1 MAATEQVMIL
11 LRAKDEAS
19 HIIDGVGGKL
29 NGLAGI
35 AQSAVMAAGA
45 AAVAAVAG
53 ITTAIGVGV
62 NKAMDMEQQLADI
75 ASVMNITAAEAAP
88 LKELISQLGVD
99 PNLKVSANEAAD
111 AIQMLA
117 RNGLSMTEILDG
129 AAHSTVLLA
138 NATNADFAVAADIA
152 TDVMALF
159 NIQAADMSTAVNGI
173 TSVTTSSKF
182 AIDDYRLALAQGG
195 GVAAAAGVTFA
206 DFNTTIAAISPYFAS
221 GSDAGTSFKVMIQ
234 RLIPTSKDAEAA
246 MKDLGLM
253 TAEGA
258 NQFFN
263 ADGSMRSMAE
273 IAGLLQGALGN
284 LTEEQKNAALSTI
297 FGTDAMR
304 AAVGLAEVGSEQFDA
319 LAASMAAIDAEAM
332 AATRM
337 DTLSGALEILQ
348 GIIDGVLMQIGDQ
361 FLPVLRNL
369 ATWAITFADQHGAA
383 IVAWFGQLAQ
393 WINQVAPLVSSWAQV
408 TIQAIGEVL
417 NWLRGGPEQFTQ
429 LRAIWGQVT
438 QIISGVIMETI
449 NYVRSHWSDW
459 VAVLLSWGELFGS
472 WATNLWNIYL
482 WPGLREVWQNMRT
495 WLDENGNGIGTATE
509 RWTGAFADM
518 VRTIRQGWS
527 MAWPE
532 IANIVA
538 DAAGNM
544 SEDLTRLLNALN
556 KIFGWFSGGEGSAAA
571 SSWSEFFTNLV
582 AVASVPLAGLVHV
595 IANIVEMVA
604 MLGDLF
610 GALRDA
616 DWGNAGDIARQI
628 AATFGDTVWTA
639 LSIPGGIWDAIQGRA
654 AGGPV
659 DAGKPYFVGEQGM
672 ELFVPDSNGTIIP
685 NNQTSNIVNNN
696 YNLSVVGNGDN
707 GGDAMAALRL
717 ASALYGA

>member
-1 MAATEQVMIL
+1 
-11 LRAKDEAS
+11 
-19 HIIDGVGGKL
+19 
-29 NGLAGI
+29 
-35 AQSAVMAAGA
+35 
-45 AAVAAVAG
+45 
-53 ITTAIGVGV
+53 
-62 NKAMDMEQQLADI
+62 
-75 ASVMNITAAEAAP
+75 
-88 LKELISQLGVD
+88 
-99 PNLKVSANEAAD
+99 
-111 AIQMLA
+111 
-117 RNGLSMTEILDG
+117 
-129 AAHSTVLLA
+129 
-138 NATNADFAVAADIA
+138 
-152 TDVMALF
+152 
-159 NIQAADMSTAVNGI
+159 
-173 TSVTTSSKF
+173 
-182 AIDDYRLALAQGG
+182 
-195 GVAAAAGVTFA
+195 
-206 DFNTTIAAISPYFAS
+206 
-221 GSDAGTSFKVMIQ
+221 
-234 RLIPTSKDAEAA
+234 
-246 MKDLGLM
+246 
-253 TAEGA
+253 
-258 NQFFN
+258 
-263 ADGSMRSMAE
+263 
-273 IAGLLQGALGN
+273 
-284 LTEEQKNAALSTI
+284 
-297 FGTDAMR
+297 
-304 AAVGLAEVGSEQFDA
+304 
-319 LAASMAAIDAEAM
+319 
-332 AATRM
+332 
-337 DTLSGALEILQ
+337 
-348 GIIDGVLMQIGDQ
+348 
-361 FLPVLRNL
+361 
-369 ATWAITFADQHGAA
+369 
-383 IVAWFGQLAQ
+383 
-393 WINQVAPLVSSWAQV
+393 
-408 TIQAIGEVL
+408 
-417 NWLRGGPEQFTQ
+417 
-429 LRAIWGQVT
+429 
-438 QIISGVIMETI
+438 METI